1 MIYSYTH
8 PLKFPETDPLP
19 THLSELDFEL
29 LYVDVQHEEGE
40 DFEADQ
46 GQRSTGHANKFRHV
60 ITLTS
65 SILCIYG
72 IDFCAQLKS
81 ILTAQQ
87 CSSYSLMQRRREER
101 RKGEVDIKDGW

>member
-65 SILCIYG
+65 SILW
-72 IDFCAQLKS
+72 DRLLCAAKVDPYSPAVLKLFS
-81 ILTAQQ
+81 DAT
-87 CSSYSLMQRRREER
+87 
-101 RKGEVDIKDGW
+101 

>member
-65 SILCIYG
+65 SILW
-72 IDFCAQLKS
+72 DHRRLCAAKVDPYSPAVLKLFS
-81 ILTAQQ
+81 DAT
-87 CSSYSLMQRRREER
+87 
-101 RKGEVDIKDGW
+101 